1 MKSLY
6 YAILGHTMLS
16 LIQETKFPTSTLSIL
31 HRRKIFKFQ
40 LGVLQYDKEG
50 SNYQDFK
57 WSYYLIT
64 T

>member
-57 WSYYLIT
+57 
-64 T
+64 